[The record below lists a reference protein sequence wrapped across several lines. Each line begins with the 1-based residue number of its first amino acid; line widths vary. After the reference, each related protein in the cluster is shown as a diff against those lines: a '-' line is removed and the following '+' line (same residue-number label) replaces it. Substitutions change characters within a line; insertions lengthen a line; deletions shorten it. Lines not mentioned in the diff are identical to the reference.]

1 MMEPNTPAGD
11 APVTYRRPRL
21 RRIGAL
27 RELLNSVFFIAAA
40 LIISELAFPR
50 SSISGP
56 SMEPTLCTGQ
66 HLLIS
71 RLDYLFGEPRHGDI
85 AVFDPPDSAEDM
97 LIKRV
102 IGVPGDLIEI
112 RDREVYRNGE
122 KLDEPYFY
130 YTPCSLGMCPDRTWQ
145 LKEGEYF
152 LAGDNRNHSRD
163 SRAFGAVPRDQI
175 VGKALFRYFPLDRIG
190 SLYVP
195 NTGDVRECFPDE
207 SEN

>member
-1 MMEPNTPAGD
+1 MMNTNTPAGD
-11 APVTYRRPRL
+11 TPVTYRRPRL

-85 AVFDPPDSAEDM
+85 AVFETTATEKAM

-102 IGVPGDLIEI
+102 LGVPGDLIEI
-112 RDREVYRNGE
+112 RERELYRNGE

-130 YTPCSLGMCPDRTWQ
+130 YAPCTRDCPDRTWQ
-145 LKEGEYF
+145 LGEGEYF
-152 LAGDNRNHSRD
+152 LAGDNRNQSND
-163 SRAFGAVPRDQI
+163 SRRLGPIPRANI
-175 VGKALFRYFPLDRIG
+175 VGKALFRYYPLDRIG